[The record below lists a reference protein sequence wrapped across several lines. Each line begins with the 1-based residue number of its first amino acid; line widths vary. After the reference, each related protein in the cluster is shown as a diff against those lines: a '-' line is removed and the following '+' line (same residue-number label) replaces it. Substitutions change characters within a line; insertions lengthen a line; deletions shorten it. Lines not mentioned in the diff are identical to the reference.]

1 MEILLNFKE
10 AVEAGA
16 PEKELRFAIKDGKI
30 KYRKIAGLRGKYLF
44 YSSLLYFFP
53 KIKKPENLTLPAPE
67 ALKNED
73 IFYDLL
79 EKAGSQ
85 SKLAK
90 KLKIKRQIINFI
102 KVEFEK
108 EK

>member
-1 MEILLNFKE
+1 MELLLSFKE
-10 AVEAGA
+10 AVDTGA
-16 PEKELRFAIKDGKI
+16 PEKDLRFFIKTGKI
-30 KYRKIAGLRGKYLF
+30 KYRKIAGVRGKYLF

-53 KIKKPENLTLPAPE
+53 YIKKPENLCLPAQE

-73 IFYDLL
+73 IFDDLL

-90 KLKIKRQIINFI
+90 NLKIKRQIINFI
-102 KVEFEK
+102 KTDFKK